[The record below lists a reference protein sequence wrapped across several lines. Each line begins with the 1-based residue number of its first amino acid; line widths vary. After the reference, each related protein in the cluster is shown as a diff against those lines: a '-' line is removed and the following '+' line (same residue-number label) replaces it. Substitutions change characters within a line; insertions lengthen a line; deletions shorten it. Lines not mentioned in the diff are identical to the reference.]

1 MVQLIAGLWWA
12 IAVAIV
18 WALLLGWGF
27 GAWLYRVHAPRMP
40 QIPAGEMR
48 ATTYFAGAIGA
59 ASEMTLLAERDKT
72 RDQLSPLAMR
82 VVKYVQ
88 RRLEE
93 DGYDFE
99 LNLDETGGVAYAEV
113 HFKTLTKKK

>member
-1 MVQLIAGLWWA
+1 MLGPLIATSLASILGRAHGQRGPAAQRRAVGSSEPRWACISRRPVVQLIAGLWWA

-48 ATTYFAGAIGA
+48 RHH
-59 ASEMTLLAERDKT
+59 LLRG
-72 RDQLSPLAMR
+72 RHWRGL
-82 VVKYVQ
+82 
-88 RRLEE
+88 
-93 DGYDFE
+93 
-99 LNLDETGGVAYAEV
+99 
-113 HFKTLTKKK
+113 